1 MKRKPLARLLITCLS
16 AEYTKNI
23 NLSVR
28 TTIHAV
34 VLQIKKKYV
43 KKRKKGCQWNRQQIL
58 LFSFLLF
65 FLNGLLLIFSIIG
78 KISTGICLIWQEIRS
93 FDENVKES
101 IGSAVSRA
109 WLCDAWHLVILKT
122 VLSLYVFKNVSRLE
136 NKGSYIGPSTTKQFT
151 RSPNKRY

>member
-1 MKRKPLARLLITCLS
+1 M
-16 AEYTKNI
+16 E
-23 NLSVR
+23 
-28 TTIHAV
+28 
-34 VLQIKKKYV
+34 
-43 KKRKKGCQWNRQQIL
+43 KKGRGVVSEIGNKFCCWQQIL

-109 WLCDAWHLVILKT
+109 
-122 VLSLYVFKNVSRLE
+122 
-136 NKGSYIGPSTTKQFT
+136 
-151 RSPNKRY
+151 